1 FGQRSEAVTG
11 VLAGRL
17 ALAELAAMHGDEAR
31 AEALHA
37 GEVLVAG
44 GLVDGA
50 FAAELGLDRDDRQAV
65 RLHPAVAAAFAH
77 GLVDDDALRR
87 IGIELALAP
96 TPLLGG
102 TGLVVDDRG
111 DAGGLAEVTLQP
123 VQLVA
128 VMHGGARREG
138 AAGRILLRLV
148 ACDGDALQTLGIE

>member
-1 FGQRSEAVTG
+1 MGRHAEQRADRDDARAADAGDQDAVGYIGFRQRRFGQRSEPVTS

-17 ALAELAAMHGDEAR
+17 ALAKLAAMHGDEAR

-44 GLVDGA
+44 GLVDGS

-96 TPLLGG
+96 TPL
-102 TGLVVDDRG
+102 
-111 DAGGLAEVTLQP
+111 
-123 VQLVA
+123 
-128 VMHGGARREG
+128 
-138 AAGRILLRLV
+138 
-148 ACDGDALQTLGIE
+148 